1 MKKMTITQIKRK
13 HNPHQPVGRWIRPA
27 KRFAVYLRDRFT
39 CVYCGADLHG
49 VTDPRHIQLDH
60 KIPVSKGG
68 SNLEHNVFTSC
79 MRCNC
84 SRGSKSFRS
93 FATTGAKQ
101 RARVLLRLSLKPYLA
116 LAKAVIG
123 GEISKQQALSECR

>member
-1 MKKMTITQIKRK
+1 MTITQIKRK

-27 KRFAVYLRDRFT
+27 KRMAIYLRDRFQ
-39 CVYCGADLHG
+39 CLYCGADLHG

-60 KIPVSKGG
+60 KTPVSKGG
-68 SNLEHNVFTSC
+68 SNLEHNVFTTC

-84 SRGSKSFRS
+84 SRGSKPFRS

-101 RARVLLRLSLKPYLA
+101 RAKRQLSLSLKPYLA
-116 LAKAVIG
+116 LAKAICSGAVSR
-123 GEISKQQALSECR
+123 EQALSEIR